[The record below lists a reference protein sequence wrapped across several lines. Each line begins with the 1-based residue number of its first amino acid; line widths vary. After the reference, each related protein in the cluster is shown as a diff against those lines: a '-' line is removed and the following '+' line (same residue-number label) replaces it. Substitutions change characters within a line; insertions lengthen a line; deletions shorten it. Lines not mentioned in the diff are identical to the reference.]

1 MSQQTKNSKARFLE
15 GGLLLFAQTIVT
27 KAIAFV
33 GQLIVAKILLPEDYG
48 LVALAYTVMSFI
60 DVIQKVGL
68 KEILIQK
75 GKDFSNYA
83 NAAFWISFAL
93 GMTTFVITNAVAPFA
108 ANFYQHEGIVNI
120 LRVLSI
126 AGIFTSLQNVPL
138 AWLQSTMQFRKIS
151 WITALQ
157 GILQTVLTI
166 VFAYNGLGAYSL
178 ILPFPIVR
186 IITFIILLK
195 VTKMPGVKAK
205 FEMDK
210 WQQLYKATT
219 IMFVVSF
226 LYAFYESGAN
236 LILGKMHST
245 YVVGIFYFAF
255 MLVSQV
261 NSVFKINLVKIYLPY
276 LTKLESYVERKRF
289 FLKSIKNMNFILFPA
304 FILLSINGG
313 VFLDFIYGHKW
324 DDAIPVVQVL
334 FIAYVLDISFEM
346 SLQFVISQGYYKK
359 VLYINLCRTLLF
371 ILAILAGALS
381 GGALAV
387 AISILIYIFTLTPFT
402 IYFSLKPQNRTW
414 SEVLQ
419 VVLLP
424 VVASA
429 ASFGLAYLGI
439 TSFFVISNMFLQA
452 VSISLTGL
460 LLYVII
466 FIKLFPGTWTFY
478 VNNLMYF
485 KRNFA
490 D

>member
-1 MSQQTKNSKARFLE
+1 MPQHIKNSKARFLE
-15 GGLLLFAQTIVT
+15 GGILLFAQTVVT
-27 KAIAFV
+27 KAISFV
-33 GQLIVAKILLPEDYG
+33 GQLVVAKILLPEDYG

-75 GKDFSNYA
+75 GKDFSHYA

-93 GMTTFVITNAVAPFA
+93 GMATFAITNVVAPFA
-108 ANFYQHEGIVNI
+108 ADFYNHEGIVNI
-120 LRVLSI
+120 LRVLAV

-138 AWLQSTMQFRKIS
+138 AWLQSTMQFKKIS
-151 WITALQ
+151 LITALQ
-157 GILQTVLTI
+157 GILQTVFTI
-166 VFAYNGLGAYSL
+166 IFAYNGLGAYSL
-178 ILPFPIVR
+178 ILPFPLVR

-205 FEMDK
+205 FEFGK

-219 IMFVVSF
+219 IMFIVSF

-245 YVVGIFYFAF
+245 YEVGIFYFAF
-255 MLVSQV
+255 ILVTQI
-261 NSVFKINLVKIYLPY
+261 NSVLKINLVKIYLPY
-276 LTKLESYVERKRF
+276 LTKLESYAARKRF
-289 FLKSIKNMNFILFPA
+289 FLKSVKNMNFALFPV

-359 VLYINLCRTLLF
+359 MLYINFCRTVLF
-371 ILAILAGALS
+371 IIAIVAGALS
-381 GGALAV
+381 GGAFAV
-387 AISILIYIFTLTPFT
+387 AVSILVYIFALTPFT
-402 IYFSLKPQNRTW
+402 IYFSLKPENRKL
-414 SEVLQ
+414 SEVMP

-424 VVASA
+424 VVASMV
-429 ASFGLAYLGI
+429 SFGLAYLGI
-439 TSFFVISNMFLQA
+439 TYFFVIHNMLLQS
-452 VSISLTGL
+452 VSISLSGL

-466 FIKLFPGTWTFY
+466 FTKVFPETWAFY

-485 KRNFA
+485 KKYFA
-490 D
+490 G